1 MATSTYDDARV
12 PRQTEARP
20 PRRRR
25 VVLWFVIVAVLLGLV
40 GGGIYGFDQ
49 FRRKAIANFFATQ
62 VQPPTP
68 VAATPAEIGPMP
80 RYLDGIGSLAA
91 VREVHVAPEVEGR
104 VTEITF
110 TAGASVQRGAPLVQ
124 LNDAPERAD
133 LAGFQASEKLAT
145 ANLERSRQLATRS
158 FATQATVDENQ
169 QALEAARAGIARSQ
183 AIIDQKSVKAPFD
196 GQLGLRQ
203 VELGQYVGPGVM
215 LVTLTNLDQL
225 YANFTLP
232 EQARAAVTVGQQVE
246 LRVDAFPG
254 DVFKGEI
261 TAIEPQI
268 DPSTRVIRLQA
279 TLANPEHRLLPGM
292 FAKARVVMPPQADV
306 VTVPETAV
314 DRTLYGDS
322 VFVVQEDGKDA
333 DGKPKH
339 KAVQTFVETGPA
351 FGGHISLVRGVK
363 PGDLVVSSGQLKLQN
378 GAPVAIASGD
388 SLPIPSTPPTQ

>member
-1 MATSTYDDARV
+1 
-12 PRQTEARP
+12 
-20 PRRRR
+20 
-25 VVLWFVIVAVLLGLV
+25 
-40 GGGIYGFDQ
+40 
-49 FRRKAIANFFATQ
+49 
-62 VQPPTP
+62 
-68 VAATPAEIGPMP
+68 
-80 RYLDGIGSLAA
+80 
-91 VREVHVAPEVEGR
+91 
-104 VTEITF
+104 
-110 TAGASVQRGAPLVQ
+110 
-124 LNDAPERAD
+124 
-133 LAGFQASEKLAT
+133 
-145 ANLERSRQLATRS
+145 
-158 FATQATVDENQ
+158 
-169 QALEAARAGIARSQ
+169 
-183 AIIDQKSVKAPFD
+183 
-196 GQLGLRQ
+196 
-203 VELGQYVGPGVM
+203 M

-351 FGGHISLVRGVK
+351 FGGRISLVRGVK